1 MSIGPA
7 LRLPTMGLIK
17 FSISWSIYEMKQ
29 LTGQIKVTLSQ
40 WTNRELLWFE
50 FFAYVAYHLEAYMFS
65 LVEL

>member
-7 LRLPTMGLIK
+7 LSLPTMGLME
-17 FSISWSIYEMKQ
+17 FSISWIYEMKQ

-50 FFAYVAYHLEAYMFS
+50 FFAYVAYHLEEYMS
-65 LVEL
+65 GLVEL